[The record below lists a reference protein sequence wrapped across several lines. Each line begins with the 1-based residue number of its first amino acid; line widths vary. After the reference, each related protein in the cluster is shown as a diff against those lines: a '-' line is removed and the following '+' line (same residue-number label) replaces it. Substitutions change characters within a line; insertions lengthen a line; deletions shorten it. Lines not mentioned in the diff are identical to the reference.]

1 MENEAKPE
9 EYEVPVEEEKI
20 PKPVYYIL
28 NIFIALTFF
37 GSFLSIAKGDFA
49 LGFVGLLFSSGLF
62 WLLHKPEVLR
72 REEVVERWGYLVE
85 GAQGRVEEVFRDIGL
100 FINETKATW
109 IKARRRK
116 VSPSIFKGML
126 GESRDFLVATDRSNP
141 RLSAYKVY
149 INVRDYGNNLD
160 VSWYLTYKLGFLQ
173 SLLYSMTQ
181 SKFEP
186 SLNLFEEQDL
196 RAYVTLVHHST
207 LKALEKLMLSLDQDF
222 SKVDRRS
229 KGFLGV
235 S

>member
-9 EYEVPVEEEKI
+9 EYEVPVEEKRI
-20 PKPVYYIL
+20 PKPIYYIL
-28 NIFIALTFF
+28 MIFAAITAF
-37 GSFLSIAKGDFA
+37 GSFLSLLGGAVA
-49 LGFVGLLFSSGLF
+49 LGVIGLLFSIGLF
-62 WLLHKPEVLR
+62 WLLHSPEVLR

-85 GAQGRVEEVFRDIGL
+85 GAQGRVEEVFRDIGF
-100 FINETKATW
+100 FINESKATW

-116 VSPSIFKGML
+116 VSPSIFKGIL
-126 GESRDFLVATDRSNP
+126 GESRDFLVSTDRSNP
-141 RLSAYKVY
+141 KLSAYKVY

-173 SLLYSMTQ
+173 SLLYSITQ

-186 SLNLFEEQDL
+186 ALNLFEEQDL

-207 LKALEKLMLSLDQDF
+207 LKALEKLMLSLNQDF